1 MRTRYTSDKYLKTL
15 RNRLLRAQSMK
26 LEAAKAIMAAA
37 LEVKQ
42 VEKYLQHIRSQHT
55 LTEAEKHQLVLA
67 EDTKDKL
74 IDVAAR
80 FEANIT
86 DQMLNEIIKTKR

>member
-1 MRTRYTSDKYLKTL
+1 
-15 RNRLLRAQSMK
+15 MK

-42 VEKYLQHIRSQHT
+42 VEKYLQHIRSKHT

-67 EDTKDKL
+67 EETGEKL

-86 DQMLNEIIKTKR
+86 DQMLNETQPTTRTKR